1 MANIHYLS
9 FYAYLQNIEEILFF
23 TLIYNFLQIHKKDS
37 H

>member
-9 FYAYLQNIEEILFF
+9 FYAYLQNIEEIFF